1 MCQKNIFV
9 FILLPI
15 ILLFSSCNRNNKMVS
30 LQEQNLFTLEYGM
43 FENELRMF
51 NINTAG
57 NIQAPI
63 CMEDGMFYIENS
75 EAKKIM
81 LFTSYGDLVQIIYN
95 KDYNPTP
102 SFVQKSST
110 TLLNETDNTEIIT
123 QKAIEY
129 PFINFGAI
137 TADNNKKI
145 YVVDYLPSE
154 RYKEEDNSF
163 LRQVVLRF
171 KADGTFIGYLGQEG
185 PGGTPF
191 PFIENIYTTQNNE
204 LVVVCRTASGF
215 SVFWYTTDG
224 FLKYK
229 IPIEQTKLPKIK
241 TEHNVDQYI
250 FLSKIV
256 PDYTE
261 EKLYLKID
269 YQVSEQDESSRVQ
282 AGILLKQTSLYPL
295 NVVTGVFEEPLI
307 IPPYEDV
314 ETEGYT
320 KTVHKLA
327 YDFLGVTDSG
337 WFFFTIGDATGYS
350 VLLVQPNGQKI
361 LSRHLD
367 INPEDTLYQ
376 SFSLSHDGIISA
388 LIVKK
393 EEAKVCWWRTDSII
407 KSFLQ

>member
-1 MCQKNIFV
+1 
-9 FILLPI
+9 
-15 ILLFSSCNRNNKMVS
+15 MVS
-30 LQEQNLFTLEYGM
+30 LKEQTLFTLKYGM

-57 NIQAPI
+57 DIQASI
-63 CMEDGMFYIENS
+63 HMEDGMFYIENS

-95 KDYNPTP
+95 TDYNPIP
-102 SFVQKSST
+102 SFVQNNST
-110 TLLNETDNTEIIT
+110 LTSENSENTAEIIT

-129 PFINFGAI
+129 PFINFEAI
-137 TADNNKKI
+137 TADTNKNM
-145 YVVDYLPSE
+145 YVVDYLPPE
-154 RYKEEDNSF
+154 RYKEEGSSF
-163 LRQVVLRF
+163 LRQVILKF
-171 KADGTFIGYLGQEG
+171 KADGTFLGYLGQEG

-191 PFIENIYTTQNNE
+191 PFIEKLYTTYNNE
-204 LVVVCRTASGF
+204 LVVVCRTTSGF
-215 SVFWYTTDG
+215 YVYWYTTDG
-224 FLKYK
+224 FLKYTV
-229 IPIEQTKLPKIK
+229 PIEQNNLPQIK
-241 TEHNVDQYI
+241 TENNVDQYI
-250 FLSKIV
+250 FLSQIV

-261 EKLYLKID
+261 EKIYLKID
-269 YQVSEQDESSRVQ
+269 YQISEQDESSKVQ
-282 AGILLKQTSLYPL
+282 SGIVLKQTSLYPL
-295 NVVTGVFEEPLI
+295 NVATGIFEDPLI

-320 KTVHKLA
+320 KTVYKLA
-327 YDFLGVTDSG
+327 YDFLGITDSG

-388 LIVKK
+388 LIVKN

-407 KSFLQ
+407 KSFL